1 MRLAC
6 IFYEYIMQVE
16 FLNGVIVEIQ
26 KKNVEL
32 RGAAAATNGHLVK

>member
-1 MRLAC
+1 MFC
-6 IFYEYIMQVE
+6 VYVYIVQVE

-32 RGAAAATNGHLVK
+32 RGAAATNEHLVK